1 MLNTINLTN
10 KKILIIGYAM
20 TGKTVANF
28 LLDCGAQVTI
38 NDRGDLSKDPSV
50 HLLLEQGAK
59 VVDKG
64 HPLELLDTPFDF
76 IVKNPGIPYTVPLIE
91 VAEQKG
97 IPIYTDVELA
107 YWFSEAPFIGI
118 TGSNGKTT
126 ITSLIHQIL
135 AEHGNGQALL
145 AGNIGVPSLDV
156 IRDAKAEDDVVIE
169 LSSFQLMGTEKFKPE
184 IAVIC
189 NIYEAHLDYHGSR
202 DAYIAAKL
210 NIAANLTPDD
220 YLVYN
225 YDQVELSEWLS
236 DTKAKRVPFAMERVD
251 DFVKLNGAYLL
262 ENVIYFKDAVMA
274 NLSDIQIPGSHNVA
288 NVLAAVAVAGL
299 KDVSAETIQK
309 VLRLYGGMPHR
320 IQQIAASAERLFY
333 NDSKATNMV
342 ATEIAL
348 KSFQQPVVY
357 IGGGLDR
364 GNAFDEL
371 IPYLSYVK
379 AAYLYGETKEKMA
392 TAFNQAGVAH
402 VSLYEDLAAATTVAY
417 HAAQAG
423 DVVLFSP
430 SCASW
435 DQYKT
440 YEVRGDHFVETVH
453 RLIETSPYQTE
464 SQNV

>member
-1 MLNTINLTN
+1 MLKTINLTN
-10 KKILIIGYAM
+10 KKILIVGYAM

-28 LLDCGAQVTI
+28 LLERGAQVTI

-50 HLLLEQGAK
+50 HLLLEQGVQ
-59 VVDKG
+59 VVDQG
-64 HPLELLDTPFDF
+64 HPLNLLNTPFDF
-76 IVKNPGIPYTVPLIE
+76 VVKNPGIPYTVPLIK
-91 VAEQKG
+91 AAMQKG
-97 IPIYTDVELA
+97 LPIYTDVELA
-107 YWFSEAPFIGI
+107 YWFSEAPFIGV

-135 AEHGNGQALL
+135 SEREDGQALL

-156 IRDAKAEDDVVIE
+156 VRNVKPEDDVIIE
-169 LSSFQLMGTEKFKPE
+169 LSSFQLMGTKAFKPH

-189 NIYEAHLDYHGSR
+189 NIYEAHLDYHGNR
-202 DAYIAAKL
+202 EAYIAAKL
-210 NIAANLTPDD
+210 NIATNLAAED

-225 YDQVELSEWLS
+225 YDQEELMDWLTE
-236 DTKAKRVPFAMERVD
+236 TKAKHVPFAMERVD
-251 DFVKLNGAYLL
+251 DYVKQNGAYLL
-262 ENVIYFKDAVMA
+262 NDVICFKGDVVAKVT
-274 NLSDIQIPGSHNVA
+274 DIQIPGSHNVA
-288 NVLAAVAVAGL
+288 NVLAAVAVARL
-299 KDVSAETIQK
+299 KEVPASTIQK

-320 IQQIAASAERLFY
+320 IQQIAESAERRFY

-364 GNAFDEL
+364 GNGFDEL
-371 IPYLSYVK
+371 IPHLSHVK
-379 AAYLYGETKEKMA
+379 AAYLYGETKDKMA
-392 TAFNQAGVAH
+392 EAFNQAGVGH
-402 VSLYEDLAAATTVAY
+402 VSLYDDLVDATTEAY
-417 HAAQAG
+417 HTATAG

-440 YEVRGDHFVETVH
+440 YEVRGDHFVETVN
-453 RLIETSPYQTE
+453 RLIKESPYTSE
-464 SQNV
+464 TKIL